1 MMRHAK
7 SAWNF
12 EGMEDKD
19 RPLNARG
26 RKSAVA
32 VSQELVYTRRC
43 LPTLVLS
50 SNARRTQVSMKA
62 SRRDCFESHGQLTLI
77 STLAGDLGIYVPRSP
92 RAIGSIR
99 GFLSS
104 GALWKL

>member
-12 EGMEDKD
+12 EGMEDHD

-32 VSQELVYTRRC
+32 VAQELVYTRRC
-43 LPTLVLS
+43 LPSLVLS
-50 SNARRTQVSMKA
+50 STARRTQETWECMCLGVPELSDLSEV
-62 SRRDCFESHGQLTLI
+62 SRRLESTTYITAHEPSLSLSLVILI
-77 STLAGDLGIYVPRSP
+77 IFV
-92 RAIGSIR
+92 
-99 GFLSS
+99 
-104 GALWKL
+104 